1 VRETP
6 GLPTESE
13 AAVAQQGP
21 TNATI
26 LIIRHAEAPPKP
38 SDTKKEKPGT
48 FNPDLTPAGQARAN
62 AYAAYFDDWFS
73 ADGKSPVQINRLF
86 AADESPMSRRPILTL
101 EPLSHQLN
109 LYIDHRF
116 KDTHYAD
123 LATELQTDP
132 EYAGDTILICWH
144 HGHLIDLANALG
156 MPQGKVPPTWKDG
169 KWPGSVY
176 GYVAQLVYDG
186 NGQVTSSSYQ
196 NEELMYG
203 DASS

>member
-1 VRETP
+1 M
-6 GLPTESE
+6 
-13 AAVAQQGP
+13 AQQGP

-38 SDTKKEKPGT
+38 PVLKRKPPAGT
-48 FNPDLTPAGQARAN
+48 FNADLMPLGQARAN

-73 ADGKSPVQINRLF
+73 VDGKSPVQINRLF

-116 KDTHYAD
+116 KDTDYAG
-123 LATELQTDP
+123 LAKELQTNP

-144 HGHLIDLANALG
+144 HGHLIDLAEALG
-156 MPQGKVPPTWKDG
+156 MPAKPPWK
-169 KWPGSVY
+169 KWPGDVY
-176 GYVAQLVYDG
+176 GYLAQLVYDG
-186 NGQVTSSSYQ
+186 NGQATSSSSYR
-196 NEELMYG
+196 NEELMYD
-203 DASS
+203 DATS